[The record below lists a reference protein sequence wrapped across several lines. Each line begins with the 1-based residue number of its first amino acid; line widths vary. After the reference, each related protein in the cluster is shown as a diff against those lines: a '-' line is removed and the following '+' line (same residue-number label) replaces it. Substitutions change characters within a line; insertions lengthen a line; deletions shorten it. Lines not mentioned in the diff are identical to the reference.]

1 MYPLLAAKH
10 FGWHML
16 ATEIDTDSAFIASTN
31 VRKNKLQS
39 MITGMTWYG
48 FYIYFHQNVH
58 FVITGLGNTCFL
70 FTNN

>member
-1 MYPLLAAKH
+1 
-10 FGWHML
+10 ML

-58 FVITGLGNTCFL
+58 NVITRLGNTCFYL
-70 FTNN
+70 QIIKNSYNITNNQERI